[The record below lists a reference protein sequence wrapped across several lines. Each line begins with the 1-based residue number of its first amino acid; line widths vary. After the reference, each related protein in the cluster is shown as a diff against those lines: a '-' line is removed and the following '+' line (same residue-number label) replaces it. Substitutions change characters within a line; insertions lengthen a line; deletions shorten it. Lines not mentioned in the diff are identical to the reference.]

1 MQNPNEQQNIGLGIH
16 AGVGASLIWGTYPL
30 WYRPLSHIHTYE
42 LLANRILWSIVFL
55 MPLLFFVYRK
65 GVQFRQLVRDVTKL
79 PIVAICAAILAV
91 WWFLYMYCVTNNRVL
106 EAGLGYYLGPI
117 FTVVMGMVFLRERID
132 RWSAASVL
140 VSFAGIGY
148 YAIATQGSFPFLA
161 IGLGLCYAGYTV
173 YKRANVNFDAQVS
186 VALELLAL
194 LPAAMLIFAHY
205 AQQGSLQSFRTTS
218 LTDNVLLFML
228 GVINVLPMW
237 WYTVATRNLPTVPMS
252 FLQYISPTCNF
263 LLAVF
268 WFAEPFSRHSLIM
281 FLLVWVGVGIYTVRT
296 IHRMRSARA
305 SLPPGMRP
313 VR

>member
-1 MQNPNEQQNIGLGIH
+1 MPVHNEQQNISLGIH
-16 AGVGASLIWGTYPL
+16 AGVGASLMWGTYPL
-30 WYRPLSHIHTYE
+30 WYRPLSHVHTYE

-55 MPLLFFVYRK
+55 LPLLFFVYRK
-65 GVQFRQLVRDVTKL
+65 GAEFRRLVRDVTKL
-79 PIVAICAAILAV
+79 PVVAICATILAV
-91 WWFLYMYCVTNNRVL
+91 WWFLYMYCVTNSRVL

-117 FTVVMGMVFLRERID
+117 FTVLMGMVFLRERID

-140 VSFAGIGY
+140 ISFTGIGY

-161 IGLGLCYAGYTV
+161 IGLGMCYAGYTV
-173 YKRANVNFDAQVS
+173 YKRANVDFDAQVS

-194 LPAAMLIFAHY
+194 LPAAILLFMHY
-205 AQQGSLQSFRTTS
+205 ALEGSLQSFRTTS

-237 WYTVATRNLPTVPMS
+237 WYTIAARNLPTVPMS

-268 WFAEPFSRHSLIM
+268 WFAEPFSRHTLIM
-281 FLLVWVGVGIYTVRT
+281 FLLVWTGVGIYAVRT
-296 IHRMRSARA
+296 VCRMRSVSAP
-305 SLPPGMRP
+305 LPRSMQT